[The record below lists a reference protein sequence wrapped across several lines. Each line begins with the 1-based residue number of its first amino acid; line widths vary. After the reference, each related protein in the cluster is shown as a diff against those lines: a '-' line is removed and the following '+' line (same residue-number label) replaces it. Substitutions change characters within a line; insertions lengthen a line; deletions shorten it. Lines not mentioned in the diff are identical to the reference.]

1 MTDTP
6 AEQPVTQAPA
16 QSQGID
22 TAQWQQFMQG
32 MAAQNQALAAQLSN
46 TQATIADQNARAIEE
61 NLSKLP
67 DKERADA
74 LQAQL
79 SAIKNFGEQAQKEQL
94 SQNVWQ
100 RRDAEAAA
108 RLLML
113 HGMNG
118 QEGELYKGDWDVNWM
133 PRFVASVEHAVK
145 GRVSRNTQQNSQA
158 TQSNPANRANV
169 GNGTSGSIPEIDEKA
184 SGYDTIRFALQKAS
198 KS

>member
-1 MTDTP
+1 MTETP
-6 AEQPVTQAPA
+6 TEQPVTQQAPV
-16 QSQGID
+16 QQGID

-46 TQATIADQNARAIEE
+46 TQSVIADQNARAIEE

-94 SQNVWQ
+94 SQSVWQ

-145 GRVSRNTQQNSQA
+145 GRVSRNTQQNSNA
-158 TQSNPANRANV
+158 QSNPANRANV
-169 GNGTSGSIPEIDEKA
+169 GTGTSNSIPEIDEKA